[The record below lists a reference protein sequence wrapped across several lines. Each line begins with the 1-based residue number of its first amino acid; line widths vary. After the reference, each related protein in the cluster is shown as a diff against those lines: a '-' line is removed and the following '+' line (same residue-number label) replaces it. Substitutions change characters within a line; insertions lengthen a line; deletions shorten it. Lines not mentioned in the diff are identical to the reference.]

1 MKIDQ
6 NKLKSIFRS
15 LSVLCTLLYLTGCK
29 PYSTTALYVYNLTD
43 KNIILEEN
51 FNTEEYQTTHIPLGR
66 WVMIGD
72 FNRYDTDKNE
82 VFLQEFISNPK
93 SDVKIYVDDADDK
106 SLVLQ
111 WKYEDSCDEGKQFFN
126 DLFWSTFVDLDVAG
140 CAHYSYIFTITQ
152 DDIE

>member
-29 PYSTTALYVYNLTD
+29 P
-43 KNIILEEN
+43 NIILEEN
-51 FNTEEYQTTHIPLGR
+51 FNTEEYQTTYIPLGR

-126 DLFWSTFVDLDVAG
+126 DLFWSTDMDHDVTG
-140 CAHYSYIFTITQ
+140 CANYSYIFTITQ